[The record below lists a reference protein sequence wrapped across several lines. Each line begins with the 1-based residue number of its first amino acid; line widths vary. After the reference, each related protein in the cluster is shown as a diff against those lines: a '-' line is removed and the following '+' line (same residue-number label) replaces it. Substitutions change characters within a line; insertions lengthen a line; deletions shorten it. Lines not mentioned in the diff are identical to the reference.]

1 MGGRSAS
8 QRRATIV
15 DVAELSGVS
24 KSTVA
29 NVVRGDVRVSEE
41 TAARVRAAIAELG
54 YVPNALARSLKQ
66 RRVATIGAVIG
77 DLANPFYADL
87 VKHVEHRIARDGYA
101 TIICDAVDTP
111 TTERDRV
118 AMLIEQR
125 VAGVLLTYF
134 SGDRGVI
141 ADLQTAGI
149 PVVGL
154 SVMDG
159 RIDHVVTDD
168 VRATQL
174 AVEHLVALGHRRIV
188 YVVGAGTEQ
197 STIRARVQ
205 GWRSA
210 MRLRGLPA
218 GRIVTLGLE
227 SPPPGVTAVE
237 LDDAMSAR
245 RRPTAMIAQND
256 VTALELI
263 DRLEAGGLRVPADVS
278 VVGYD
283 DIPAAG
289 LDRISLT
296 TLRQDTPRL
305 VARAAELLMGRIEG
319 TLPAGVSANLVPP
332 QFVVRTSTGRCRD
345 AA

>member
-1 MGGRSAS
+1 MSGRSAS

-29 NVVRGDVRVSEE
+29 NVVRGDVPVSEE

-77 DLANPFYADL
+77 DLANPFYAEL
-87 VKHVEHRIARDGYA
+87 VKHVEHRIASDGYA

-111 TTERDRV
+111 ATERDRV

-134 SGDRGVI
+134 SGDPQVI
-141 ADLQTAGI
+141 ADLQAAGI

-154 SVMDG
+154 SVMDD

-168 VRATQL
+168 VRGTQL

-210 MRLRGLPA
+210 MRVRELRA
-218 GRIVTLGLE
+218 GRIVALGLE
-227 SPPPGVTAVE
+227 RPPSGVVAIE
-237 LDDAMSAR
+237 LDEAMAAR

-263 DRLEAGGLRVPADVS
+263 NRLEAGGLRVPADVS
-278 VVGYD
+278 VIGYD
-283 DIPAAG
+283 DIPAAR

-305 VARAAELLMGRIEG
+305 VERAAALLMGRIDAA
-319 TLPAGVSANLVPP
+319 LPGDVSANRVPP
-332 QFVVRTSTGRCRD
+332 QFVVRSSTGRCRTTG
-345 AA
+345 

>member
-1 MGGRSAS
+1 MPPRP
-8 QRRATIV
+8 TIV

-29 NVVRGDVRVSEE
+29 NVVRGDVPVSED
-41 TAARVRAAIAELG
+41 TAARVRAAIDELG
-54 YVPNALARSLKQ
+54 YVPNALARGLKQ
-66 RRVATIGAVIG
+66 RRVATVGAVIG

-87 VKHVEHRIARDGYA
+87 VKHVERRLAGDGYA

-111 TTERDRV
+111 STEHDRV
-118 AMLIEQR
+118 AMLVEQR
-125 VAGVLLTYF
+125 VAGVMLTYF
-134 SGDRGVI
+134 SGDRRVI
-141 ADLQTAGI
+141 AELQAASI

-154 SVMDG
+154 SVMDA

-174 AVEHLVALGHRRIV
+174 AVEHLVGLGHTRIV
-188 YVVGAGTEQ
+188 YVAGAGTEH
-197 STIRARVQ
+197 STTRARIA

-210 MRLRGLPA
+210 MGVRGLAA

-227 SPPPGVTAVE
+227 QPPTGVAAVPLETA
-237 LDDAMSAR
+237 LAR
-245 RRPTAMIAQND
+245 RKRPTAMIAQND

-263 DRLEAGGLRVPADVS
+263 NRLEAGGLRVPGDVS

-283 DIPAAG
+283 DIPAAR

-296 TLRQDTPRL
+296 SLRQDSPRL
-305 VARAAELLMGRIEG
+305 VERGAELLMGRIDGSLRG
-319 TLPAGVSANLVPP
+319 TPSANRVPP
-332 QFVVRTSTGRCRD
+332 QLVVRRSTGRCRET
-345 AA
+345 